1 MKKCLQFS
9 FFMCLFLIGTTS
21 HAQITMGVRA
31 GVNVAN
37 YNFKFGA
44 STPSSQ
50 QPNFDNIAV
59 LTIGVPVE
67 IMISKH
73 FAIQAELNFNQKGF
87 GSKSSTSGSSGSTSF
102 SFSSEGKVII
112 DWLELPILAKAK
124 FGTENGVN
132 GGLFLG
138 PSFGYGLSGKSK
150 GTSTSTINGV
160 TTTSSNSET
169 LNFKDDEHSRVDV
182 GVNIGGE
189 LTYHNLF
196 FDARYQLGVTNMF
209 TGDNASNGDVNATTR
224 GLALTVGYRFLVSK

>member
-1 MKKCLQFS
+1 
-9 FFMCLFLIGTTS
+9 
-21 HAQITMGVRA
+21 MGIRA

-37 YNFKFGA
+37 YTFKFGA
-44 STPSSQ
+44 STPASQ
-50 QPNFDNIAV
+50 QPKFDNITV
-59 LTIGVPVE
+59 LTVGVPVE
-67 IMISKH
+67 IMISKR
-73 FAIQAELNFNQKGF
+73 FAIQAELNFIQKGF
-87 GSKSSTSGSSGSTSF
+87 GSKSSASGSSGSTSF

-124 FGTENGVN
+124 FGSADGVG

-160 TTTSSNSET
+160 TTTSTSSET
-169 LNFKDDEHSRVDV
+169 INFKDDEHSRVDV

-189 LTYHNLF
+189 LTYHNFF

>member
-1 MKKCLQFS
+1 MKKFLQFS

-21 HAQITMGVRA
+21 QAQVSMGIRA

-37 YNFKFGA
+37 YTFKFGT

-50 QPNFDNIAV
+50 QPKFDNVAV

-87 GSKSSTSGSSGSTSF
+87 GSKNSASGSSGSTSF
-102 SFSSEGKVII
+102 SVSSDSKFII
-112 DWLELPILAKAK
+112 NWLEIPILAKAK
-124 FGTENGVN
+124 FGTENGVS

-160 TTTSSNSET
+160 TTTSSSSET
-169 LNFKDDEHSRVDV
+169 LNFKDDGHSRVDV

-189 LTYHNLF
+189 LTYHNFF

-209 TGDNASNGDVNATTR
+209 TGDSSSNGDVKATTR
-224 GLALTVGYRFLVSK
+224 GLALTVGYHFLVSK

>member
-1 MKKCLQFS
+1 
-9 FFMCLFLIGTTS
+9 
-21 HAQITMGVRA
+21 MGIRA

-37 YNFKFGA
+37 YTFKFGA
-44 STPSSQ
+44 STPASQ
-50 QPNFDNIAV
+50 QPKFDNITV
-59 LTIGVPVE
+59 LTVGVPVE
-67 IMISKH
+67 IMISKR
-73 FAIQAELNFNQKGF
+73 FAIQAELNFIQKGF
-87 GSKSSTSGSSGSTSF
+87 RSKSSASGSSGSTSF

-124 FGTENGVN
+124 FGSADGVG

-160 TTTSSNSET
+160 TTTSTSSET
-169 LNFKDDEHSRVDV
+169 INFKDDEHSRVDV

-189 LTYHNLF
+189 LTYHNFF